1 MKFVVNFRARGVSDK
16 VDEDFNNVHIV
27 TDLAD

>member
-16 VDEDFNNVHIV
+16 VEEDFNNIEIV
-27 TDLAD
+27 TDLTN